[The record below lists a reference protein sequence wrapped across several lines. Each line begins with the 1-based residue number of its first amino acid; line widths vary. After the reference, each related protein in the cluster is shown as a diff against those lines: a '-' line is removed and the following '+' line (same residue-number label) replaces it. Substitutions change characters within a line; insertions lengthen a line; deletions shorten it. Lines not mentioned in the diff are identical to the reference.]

1 MASDMAVLYE
11 HAVIQDLQLSL
22 QRACEDK
29 QELRATAAVLMSK
42 LSNAEKVIKSANR
55 YLQALEDEVE
65 DPNGHLI
72 DMIRAVAEWN
82 TNTKRNCDR

>member
-1 MASDMAVLYE
+1 
-11 HAVIQDLQLSL
+11 
-22 QRACEDK
+22 
-29 QELRATAAVLMSK
+29 MSK